1 VAHDARGLVEFLSYV
16 IDAAGEYKHQSPSV
30 IKIGNS
36 KVTINEAGAR
46 GPTAAFLY
54 VYVADVDAVY
64 RRALDH
70 GASSVEEPFDT
81 LYGDPR
87 CMVVDKWGNA
97 WQIAVYASDS

>member
-1 VAHDARGLVEFLSYV
+1 
-16 IDAAGEYKHQSPSV
+16 V

-36 KVTINEAGAR
+36 KVMINEAGAR

-54 VYVADVDAVY
+54 VYIADADAVY
-64 RRALDH
+64 RRALDR
-70 GASSVEEPFDT
+70 GASSVEEPFDS

-97 WQIAVYASDS
+97 WQIAVYGSVS